1 LSTRNLWILVGLAIL
16 LMVGGVL
23 VWREWASAPAPAQ
36 TAAAGQTENLP
47 MDVTAEDKVL
57 GSADAPV
64 TIIEYASLTCPHCA
78 SFHTQTLPQLK
89 ADWID
94 TGKARLVYR
103 DFPLDGAALAAA
115 VIAQCAPADRYFPI
129 LSLFFERQSEW
140 AVEGQ
145 WRERLTQLAGI
156 AGVDKAAVDA
166 CLADEARKNAVVQR
180 AEEGQ
185 AKYAIDSTPSFVING
200 RKVSGALPLQ
210 DFVKVIEE
218 VQPKS

>member
-23 VWREWASAPAPAQ
+23 VWREWSSAPVAAQ
-36 TAAAGQTENLP
+36 AVAAGQTENLP
-47 MDVTAEDKVL
+47 MEVTAQDKVL
-57 GSADAPV
+57 GSADAQV

-78 SFHTQTLPQLK
+78 HFHTETLPQLK
-89 ADWID
+89 TDWID
-94 TGKARLVYR
+94 TGKAKLVYR

-115 VIAQCAPADRYFPI
+115 VIAHCAPADRYFPM
-129 LSLFFERQSEW
+129 LNLFFERQSEW
-140 AVEGQ
+140 AVEDQ

-156 AGVDKAAVDA
+156 AGMDKAAVDA
-166 CLADEARKNAVVQR
+166 CLADEGRKNEVVKR

-185 AKYAIDSTPSFVING
+185 AKYAIDSTPSFIING
-200 RKVSGALPLQ
+200 RKVSGALPLG
-210 DFVKVIEE
+210 DFVKVLEQ